1 MRLDSEMP
9 QPSPSLLHPDPR
21 PPVRRK
27 SWGHALMSRT
37 SQGHVYPSISVPNS
51 SSAVGG
57 EAAGIIGLLPT
68 FLFPSQLVSRKGG
81 ACGRPVLPGLQ
92 PAAEGQGSQL
102 NMKAFLSGKE
112 YFTARKSPTPEA
124 FLLGWTGSISRL
136 DSDSYSA
143 CTPPAPPF
151 TEPRT
156 YHLEY
161 FQFMFPGGSEFPCT
175 QTEPGNNEHLTPRF
189 LIRAGPALL

>member
-143 CTPPAPPF
+143 CTPPPRPAFHRAKNLPPGI
-151 TEPRT
+151 
-156 YHLEY
+156 
-161 FQFMFPGGSEFPCT
+161 FPVYVPWWK
-175 QTEPGNNEHLTPRF
+175 
-189 LIRAGPALL
+189 